1 MNPTIIFSEVLDME
15 KSDSDE
21 SLAANVTARLTT
33 SELKILDIWKSINQV
48 RSRREA
54 LEIIFKLYLGIE
66 SNEDKLYK
74 KVKLE
79 DIKKIIK

>member
-1 MNPTIIFSEVLDME
+1 ME